1 MPMKIL
7 EKEDNLVYRSIKKE
21 LIRQQ
26 NNIELI
32 ASENIVSKAVLEAMG
47 SILTNKYAEGYPD
60 ARYYNGCKY
69 IDEIESLAIERC
81 KKLFKCNF
89 ANVQPHSGASAN
101 LAVLFAL
108 LNTGD
113 TILGMSLDAGG
124 HLTHGAKPTI
134 SGKWFN
140 SVQYGLDENGIL
152 NYNELGKKL
161 YENNPKLLIVGA
173 SAYSRTIDFK
183 KIKDILDEYKKKTG
197 NICYYMVDIAHIAGL
212 VATGL
217 HPSPFPHADVVT
229 STTHKTL
236 RGPRGGIILAN
247 NEEIAQKID
256 KSIFPGCQ
264 GGPLE
269 HIIAGKAVAFG
280 EDLKPEFRTYCDQV
294 IKNAKTLAD
303 ELLHYGFKIVSNGTD
318 NHMMLVDLTPFDA
331 TGSEV
336 ANWLDGIG
344 ITCNKNAIP
353 NDPKPKTKTSGIRL
367 GTPAVTTRGFKE
379 EDMKE
384 VARIIFECVQYFSSK
399 ERQKP
404 SRILKL
410 VEAVKELT
418 LKYPIYE

>member
-1 MPMKIL
+1 MLMKSL
-7 EKEDNLVYRSIKKE
+7 EKEDNQIYQAIRKE

-47 SILTNKYAEGYPD
+47 SVLTNKYAEGYSG

-69 IDEIESLAIERC
+69 IDEIESIAIERC

-108 LNTGD
+108 LTTGD

-152 NYNELGKKL
+152 NYGELEQKL
-161 YENNPKLLIVGA
+161 YESNPKLLIVGA

-183 KIKDILDEYKKKTG
+183 KIKDILDTYKEKTG
-197 NICYYMVDIAHIAGL
+197 NNCYYMVDIAHIAGL

-217 HPSPFPHADVVT
+217 HPSPLPYADVIT

-236 RGPRGGIILAN
+236 RGPRGGIILSN

-256 KSIFPGCQ
+256 KAVFPGCQ

-269 HIIAGKAVAFG
+269 HVIAGKAVAFG
-280 EDLKPEFRTYCDQV
+280 EDLKPEFKTYCEQV

-303 ELLHYGFKIVSNGTD
+303 ELLNYGFKIVSNGTD
-318 NHMMLVDLTPFDA
+318 NHMMLVDLTPFNA

-353 NDPKPKTKTSGIRL
+353 NDPKPKTKTSGVRL
-367 GTPAVTTRGFKE
+367 GTPAITTRGFKE
-379 EDMKE
+379 EDVKE
-384 VARIIFECVQYFSSK
+384 LARIIFECVQYFTAK
-399 ERQKP
+399 EKQKP
-404 SRILKL
+404 SKILKL
-410 VEAVKELT
+410 IEAVKELT

>member
-1 MPMKIL
+1 MPMKTL
-7 EKEDNLVYRSIKKE
+7 EKEDNLVHQSIRKE

-32 ASENIVSKAVLEAMG
+32 ASENIVSKAVLEAMS
-47 SILTNKYAEGYPD
+47 SILTNKYAEGYPG

-69 IDEIESLAIERC
+69 VDEIESIAIERC
-81 KKLFKCNF
+81 KQLFKCKF
-89 ANVQPHSGASAN
+89 ANVQPYSGASAN

-108 LNTGD
+108 LTTGD

-140 SVQYGLDENGIL
+140 SIQYGLDENGIL
-152 NYNELGKKL
+152 NYSELEKKL

-173 SAYSRTIDFK
+173 SAYSKTIDFK
-183 KIKDILDEYKKKTG
+183 RIKDILDGYRKKTG
-197 NICYYMVDIAHIAGL
+197 NTCYYMVDIAHIAGL
-212 VATGL
+212 VATEL
-217 HPSPFPHADVVT
+217 HPSPLPYADVVT

-236 RGPRGGIILAN
+236 RGPRGGIIITN
-247 NEEIAQKID
+247 DEEMAQKID

-280 EDLKPEFRTYCDQV
+280 EALKPEFIVYCDQV
-294 IKNAKTLAD
+294 IKNAKILAE
-303 ELLHYGFKIVSNGTD
+303 ELLSYGFKIVSNGTD
-318 NHMMLVDLTPFDA
+318 NHMMLVDLTPFDV

-384 VARIIFECVQYFSSK
+384 VARIIFECVQYFSSGEK
-399 ERQKP
+399 QKP
-404 SRILKL
+404 SKILKL